1 MKWLLCFFSLFILFS
16 CNENTI
22 NEADMFKGKL
32 NDKEYKAIELSV
44 THFNN
49 YLKKCYPNLTYN
61 ESYQQFVQDFVK
73 DQVKKGFYT
82 IAYEDKIN
90 NNLLKNTNIFIKIK
104 DANKNYSNPFKG
116 EDENFDEYYPNL
128 YILNSKSLFFKII
141 EKNAT
146 KNLKRYLSDVK
157 KNKEYYSQN
166 FPNTFLLNINQQDYK
181 NSATKLIIIYNFYY
195 NSEINLSNLFDN
207 SKNR

>member
-1 MKWLLCFFSLFILFS
+1 MKWLLSFFSLFILFS

-90 NNLLKNTNIFIKIK
+90 NNLLKNTNIFG
-104 DANKNYSNPFKG
+104 S
-116 EDENFDEYYPNL
+116 
-128 YILNSKSLFFKII
+128 ILFIMGK
-141 EKNAT
+141 
-146 KNLKRYLSDVK
+146 
-157 KNKEYYSQN
+157 
-166 FPNTFLLNINQQDYK
+166 YK
-181 NSATKLIIIYNFYY
+181 NIIFVYAKFSRNIFH
-195 NSEINLSNLFDN
+195 SIRFSRALVC
-207 SKNR
+207 

>member
-16 CNENTI
+16 CENKI

-49 YLKKCYPNLTYN
+49 YLKKCYPNLSYN

-73 DQVKKGFYT
+73 DEVKKGFYT
-82 IAYEDKIN
+82 NAYEDKIN

-116 EDENFDEYYPNL
+116 EYENFDEYYPNL

-141 EKNAT
+141 ERNAT
-146 KNLKRYLSDVK
+146 KNLKRYLSDIK

-166 FPNTFLLNINQQDYK
+166 FPSSFLLNINQQDYK

-195 NSEINLSNLFDN
+195 NSEINLSNLFDH
-207 SKNR
+207 SKKR

>member
-1 MKWLLCFFSLFILFS
+1 MKCLFCFFSLFILFI

-22 NEADMFKGKL
+22 NEADMIKGKL
-32 NDKEYKAIELSV
+32 NDKEYKAIEQSV

-49 YLKKCYPNLTYN
+49 YLKKCYPNLSYN

-73 DQVKKGFYT
+73 DEVKKGFYT

-116 EDENFDEYYPNL
+116 ENENFDEYYPNL

>member
-1 MKWLLCFFSLFILFS
+1 MKWLLCFFSLFILFG

-49 YLKKCYPNLTYN
+49 YLKKCYPNLSYN

-73 DQVKKGFYT
+73 NKDKKGFYT
-82 IAYEDKIN
+82 NAYEDKIN

-181 NSATKLIIIYNFYY
+181 NSATKLVIMYNFYY
-195 NSEINLSNLFDN
+195 NTEINLSNLFDN

>member
-1 MKWLLCFFSLFILFS
+1 MHSNLNEFFSKENSISRKSAETIVNNTLFKCDDGELFLES
-16 CNENTI
+16 TVSESLLLDDGKIKNTSYDSSKGYGLRSVNNDITTYSHSNE
-22 NEADMFKGKL
+22 
-32 NDKEYKAIELSV
+32 
-44 THFNN
+44 
-49 YLKKCYPNLTYN
+49 LTE
-61 ESYQQFVQDFVK
+61 ES
-73 DQVKKGFYT
+73 
-82 IAYEDKIN
+82 
-90 NNLLKNTNIFIKIK
+90 LKNSAKIIL

-181 NSATKLIIIYNFYY
+181 NSATKLVIMYNFYY
-195 NSEINLSNLFDN
+195 NTEINLSNLFDN

>member
-1 MKWLLCFFSLFILFS
+1 MKWLFCFFSLFILFS

-49 YLKKCYPNLTYN
+49 YLKKCYPNLSYN

-73 DQVKKGFYT
+73 DEVKKGFYT

-90 NNLLKNTNIFIKIK
+90 NNLLKNNLLSSINLFNTNALKFPLKPEVSSIF
-104 DANKNYSNPFKG
+104 NTFGG
-116 EDENFDEYYPNL
+116 E
-128 YILNSKSLFFKII
+128 
-141 EKNAT
+141 
-146 KNLKRYLSDVK
+146 KNLK
-157 KNKEYYSQN
+157 
-166 FPNTFLLNINQQDYK
+166 FI
-181 NSATKLIIIYNFYY
+181 KL
-195 NSEINLSNLFDN
+195 
-207 SKNR
+207 